1 MLDSPTEV
9 ILTEVLE
16 HNTLKEAKALL
27 KEVLSHFCVKRV
39 LITVPWMPFNQYYLL
54 DTEFRRDDHKW
65 EGNGFTLH
73 KLLLDTPPAQLVNI
87 GDQIESIYFKG
98 SSEGKTL
105 DSPTVGIIIEKI

>member
-16 HNTLKEAKALL
+16 HNSLKEAKALL

-54 DTEFRRDDHKW
+54 DTEFKHDDHKW
-65 EGNGFTLH
+65 EADGTTLFN
-73 KLLLDTPPAQLVNI
+73 LLKGIPHGQWELI
-87 GDQIESIYFKG
+87 GDKVNRTYFHVLDYKQ
-98 SSEGKTL
+98 TL
-105 DSPTVGIIIEKI
+105 DSPIVGIIIEKV